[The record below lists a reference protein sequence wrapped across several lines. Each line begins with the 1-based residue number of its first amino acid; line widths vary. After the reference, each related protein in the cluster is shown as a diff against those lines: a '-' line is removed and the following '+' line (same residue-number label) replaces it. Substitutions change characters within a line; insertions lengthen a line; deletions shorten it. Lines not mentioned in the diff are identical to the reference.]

1 METTFLLAHNRYQGL
16 RSRLPGV
23 DDRGNF
29 GRRVPRRYYPTISY
43 PSDKNTH
50 PNNTPSGGH
59 SETIYPKRIVQFE
72 LTGSAAR
79 RLSKQDT
86 KLMGREGARAG
97 CK

>member
-1 METTFLLAHNRYQGL
+1 MDEPADNRTMSQHPRIGYGDDFLAHNRYQGGL

-29 GRRVPRRYYPTISY
+29 GRRVPVRHHPTIPY

-72 LTGSAAR
+72 LTG
-79 RLSKQDT
+79 
-86 KLMGREGARAG
+86 
-97 CK
+97 